1 MPFTESTPLH
11 KQVRML
17 FFKESLKH
25 VVIQMTEILNA
36 MFKRTQMNNLTIS
49 IKYTLSDIVIKSSTR
64 NKTWLRAATCSRLNI
79 SFAPLR
85 MPKRDAE

>member
-11 KQVRML
+11 KQVCML

-25 VVIQMTEILNA
+25 VVIEMTEILNA

-49 IKYTLSDIVIKSSTR
+49 IKFPILLSRVLQELKHG
-64 NKTWLRAATCSRLNI
+64 LELQL
-79 SFAPLR
+79 APF
-85 MPKRDAE
+85 